1 MVFLKHRVGKKQ
13 LRHDR
18 EETAPG
24 DSRSC
29 TTAFFLGWEP
39 RGTGSPVLFPGWHS
53 QIPCRLPTG
62 PCPWWRA
69 APRPSEPARRW
80 SAPSRC
86 LPPAQ
91 CLQWNIGHIPARSQD
106 LNKVR
111 RNRGF
116 DFFSKII
123 TRKHSFASQMLRVNR
138 KIRGDVIFLSKKKKL
153 KYLGI
158 VMLQAQQQQPQF
170 PSQWCHCCGFADRD
184 WPSLSPLPHKPQQGC
199 TKMPEQQIPIPWAGT
214 TQLSHC
220 KIIQI
225 KAAPPPPFQTPEF
238 PWAGTPEAA
247 EAWRWR
253 GGGRTAL
260 AAWHYSQQH
269 QIPVRNPQAGTAL
282 GSRSTSK
289 PQMQF
294 QHTQRIIPHF
304 FTSTP
309 SSWGITTSR

>member
-1 MVFLKHRVGKKQ
+1 MKHLNLKLFLAPQSAAEPNFAPGFEMVLGFYWNTNPLLDQPNPLNGFPEAQ
-13 LRHDR
+13 GR
-18 EETAPG
+18 EETTETRQGG
-24 DSRSC
+24 DSSRWLQELHHS
-29 TTAFFLGWEP
+29 FFLGWEP

-138 KIRGDVIFLSKKKKL
+138 KIRGDVIFLSKKK
-153 KYLGI
+153 
-158 VMLQAQQQQPQF
+158 
-170 PSQWCHCCGFADRD
+170 S
-184 WPSLSPLPHKPQQGC
+184 
-199 TKMPEQQIPIPWAGT
+199 
-214 TQLSHC
+214 
-220 KIIQI
+220 
-225 KAAPPPPFQTPEF
+225 
-238 PWAGTPEAA
+238 
-247 EAWRWR
+247 
-253 GGGRTAL
+253 
-260 AAWHYSQQH
+260 
-269 QIPVRNPQAGTAL
+269 
-282 GSRSTSK
+282 
-289 PQMQF
+289 
-294 QHTQRIIPHF
+294 
-304 FTSTP
+304 
-309 SSWGITTSR
+309 